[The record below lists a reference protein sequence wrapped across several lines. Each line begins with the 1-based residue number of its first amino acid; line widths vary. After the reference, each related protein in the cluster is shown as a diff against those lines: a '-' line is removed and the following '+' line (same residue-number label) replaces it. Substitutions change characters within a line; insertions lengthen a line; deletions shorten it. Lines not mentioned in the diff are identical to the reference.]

1 MPICRYCLK
10 TRNDD
15 YMIGRKCKTCVNLDY
30 KIRLRKLRLKT
41 TRYKSMKIDTAQK
54 IHRQYG
60 ERFKHTIFPGD
71 EDRISEIYR
80 QSMYLRRKGMQV
92 NVDHIVPIYNKRVC
106 GLHVSWNL
114 QIITQADNAAKGNRI
129 DLDFESMRLFQEL
142 VLKGLAREAVKA

>member
-1 MPICRYCLK
+1 
-10 TRNDD
+10 
-15 YMIGRKCKTCVNLDY
+15 
-30 KIRLRKLRLKT
+30 
-41 TRYKSMKIDTAQK
+41 
-54 IHRQYG
+54 
-60 ERFKHTIFPGD
+60 
-71 EDRISEIYR
+71 
-80 QSMYLRRKGMQV
+80 MYLRRKGMQV